1 MKGGRGMKN
10 DYAQHIG
17 NGGAQEV
24 AAMKKPDRSKRGRAV
39 RGKDLRGGK

>member
-1 MKGGRGMKN
+1 MKDK

-24 AAMKKPDRSKRGRAV
+24 AAMKKADRAKRGKAV